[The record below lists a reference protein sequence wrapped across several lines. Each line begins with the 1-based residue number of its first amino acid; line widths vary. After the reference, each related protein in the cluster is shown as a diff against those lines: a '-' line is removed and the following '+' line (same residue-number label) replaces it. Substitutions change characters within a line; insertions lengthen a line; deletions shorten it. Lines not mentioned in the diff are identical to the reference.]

1 MLNIVKNNTKNVINK
16 VNDYQFVFDIPQ
28 IQEKVEKNIKNNEK
42 PDILLDFVLPQLLTT
57 EEIYFIFFF
66 FFFMYLFFSLQ
77 NKLYKK
83 MKTNREYLIKI
94 HLVLISSEIQ
104 LSLTLV

>member
-1 MLNIVKNNTKNVINK
+1 MTINLFLIFHK
-16 VNDYQFVFDIPQ
+16 Y
-28 IQEKVEKNIKNNEK
+28 KRKLKKNIKNNEK

-57 EEIYFIFFF
+57 EEIYFILFLFFF
-66 FFFMYLFFSLQ
+66 IYLFFSLQ
-77 NKLYKK
+77 NKLHKK
-83 MKTNREYLIKI
+83 KKTNREYLIKI